1 MIKNATQH
9 WLKNERMNI
18 IQKISRRIIKISFD
32 TSVSTI
38 EYFSKMNRYHQQV
51 DELRKLENG
60 TLGKEIANCLDNHN
74 LTLVPRYESHD
85 LKHVLLDYKMTP
97 EDEIRMQAFMIGNGN
112 YSIPSFTIFF
122 FGAILLPDLW
132 TAFNSDFKK
141 GRQTIPISSWT
152 INDFAD
158 RPIKEL
164 RNELAHPMRQKINRI
179 DMKRLTQLAA
189 LATVFVGVFG
199 MFFCLP
205 FLFSSNIADLVGA
218 GFPFVGGAILVVGG
232 LLTLSNL
239 TKEENKSQQETSAI
253 ANAG

>member
-1 MIKNATQH
+1 
-9 WLKNERMNI
+9 MNI
-18 IQKISRRIIKISFD
+18 LQKIARRIIKVSFD

-38 EYFSKMNRYHQQV
+38 EYFSKMDRYYQQV

-60 TLGKEIANCLDNHN
+60 TLGKKIANCLDNHK
-74 LTLVPRYESHD
+74 LTLVPKYESHD
-85 LKHVLLDYKMTP
+85 LKHVLLDYKMTA

-132 TAFNSDFKK
+132 TTFYSDFEK
-141 GRQTIPISSWT
+141 GRQTVPISNWT
-152 INDFAD
+152 INDFANK
-158 RPIKEL
+158 PIREL
-164 RNELAHPMRQKINRI
+164 RNELAQPIRQKINLI
-179 DMKRLTQLAA
+179 DMKRFTQLAA
-189 LATVFVGVFG
+189 MTTILAGIFG
-199 MFFCLP
+199 MLFCLP
-205 FLFSSNIADLVGA
+205 FLFSSNMADLVGA

-239 TKEENKSQQETSAI
+239 TKENKESQQVTSAI

>member
-1 MIKNATQH
+1 
-9 WLKNERMNI
+9 MNI
-18 IQKISRRIIKISFD
+18 LQKIARRIIKISFD

-38 EYFSKMNRYHQQV
+38 EYFSKMDRYHQQV

-60 TLGKEIANCLDNHN
+60 TLGKEIASCLDDHK
-74 LTLVPRYESHD
+74 LTLVPKYESHD
-85 LKHVLLDYKMTP
+85 LKHVLLDYKMTA

-132 TAFNSDFKK
+132 TIFCADFKK
-141 GRQTIPISSWT
+141 GRQTIPISKWT
-152 INDFAD
+152 INDFAN
-158 RPIKEL
+158 RPIDEL
-164 RNELAHPMRQKINRI
+164 RTELAQPTRQKINLI
-179 DMKRLTQLAA
+179 DMKRLTQFAA
-189 LATVFVGVFG
+189 MATVLAGMFG
-199 MFFCLP
+199 MLFCLP
-205 FLFSSNIADLVGA
+205 FLFSSNMADLVGA

-239 TKEENKSQQETSAI
+239 TKEKNKSQQVTSAI

>member
-1 MIKNATQH
+1 
-9 WLKNERMNI
+9 MNI
-18 IQKISRRIIKISFD
+18 LQKIARRIIKTSFD
-32 TSVSTI
+32 ASVSTI
-38 EYFSKMNRYHQQV
+38 EYFNNMERYHRQV

-60 TLGKEIANCLDNHN
+60 TLGKDIANCLDDHK
-74 LTLVPRYESHD
+74 LTLVPKYESHD
-85 LKHVLLDYKMTP
+85 LKHVLLDYKMTA

-122 FGAILLPDLW
+122 FGAILLPELW
-132 TAFNSDFKK
+132 TTFYADFEK
-141 GRQTIPISSWT
+141 GRQTVPISNWT
-152 INDFAD
+152 INDFAN

-164 RNELAHPMRQKINRI
+164 RNDLAQPIREKINRI

-189 LATVFVGVFG
+189 LATVLTGVFG
-199 MFFCLP
+199 MLFCLP
-205 FLFSSNIADLVGA
+205 FLFSSNISDLVGA

-239 TKEENKSQQETSAI
+239 TKEKNKNQQLTSDI